1 MVIECLR
8 CLLKHN
14 EGANKV
20 KTKISM
26 IILLTIITIGVIV
39 YYFPKSSNK
48 KESAYI
54 VAASQYIY
62 TDRVPKTTPQ
72 PIYKDGVYEGTSQSI
87 YTSETYFGVVKV
99 TVKNHQISKID
110 YKIIDQKTK
119 EIFDQNYGKRYI
131 GWNSWYVIQ
140 CKNDWQGVQTY
151 PQKLLSAQNIDQID
165 AIAGA
170 TWSYNL
176 FKDSVKIAL
185 EKAK

>member
-1 MVIECLR
+1 LSPLFI
-8 CLLKHN
+8 KIN
-14 EGANKV
+14 EGGNKV
-20 KTKISM
+20 KIKISM
-26 IILLTIITIGVIV
+26 IILFTIITIGVLV
-39 YYFPKSSNK
+39 YYFPKSSYK
-48 KESAYI
+48 KESAYL
-54 VAASQYIY
+54 ATASQPIY
-62 TDRVPKTTPQ
+62 TDEVLKTTPQ

-99 TVKNHQISKID
+99 TVKNHQISEIE

-119 EIFDQNYGKRYI
+119 EIFDEDYGKRYI
-131 GWNSWYVIQ
+131 GWNSWYVTQ
-140 CKNDWQGVQTY
+140 CKNDWQGVLTY
-151 PQKLLSAQNIDQID
+151 PQKLLNAQNINRID